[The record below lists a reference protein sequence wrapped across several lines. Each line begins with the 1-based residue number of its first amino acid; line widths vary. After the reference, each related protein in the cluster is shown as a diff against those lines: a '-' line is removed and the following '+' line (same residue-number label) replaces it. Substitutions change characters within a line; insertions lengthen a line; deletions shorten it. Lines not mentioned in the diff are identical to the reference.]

1 VWLPMA
7 KATGDAQYL
16 SMRDHMHPVPV
27 LSRVY
32 AFTSSKLTKIHK
44 IRTK

>member
-1 VWLPMA
+1 MWLPMA

-27 LSRVY
+27 LSRFY
-32 AFTSSKLTKIHK
+32 AFTSLKSTKIHK
-44 IRTK
+44 IQTK